1 VPNPVADKLQVAVV
15 GETCHSRVVACP
27 EVTDDAAE
35 VSVTVGAETVALLV
49 VVTAAL
55 TVTITFR
62 EVEPPDPVQVAVY
75 VVV

>member
-35 VSVTVGAETVALLV
+35 VSVTVGAVTPVETGD
-49 VVTAAL
+49 
-55 TVTITFR
+55 
-62 EVEPPDPVQVAVY
+62 EVIANTPLEAVEFTLWIPSR
-75 VVV
+75 